1 MYFSYFSS
9 ELCNTMVIFVVFDF
23 ANKASFKLTLKTSC
37 TSPHQDRC
45 KTNSFARPVFHLHT
59 CKAGQQSVAKKKIM
73 MDSSNYK
80 PIIYGKQKRL
90 QRISCHMHL
99 GGIWTTSGKAY
110 TQGAAA
116 CWRCM
121 SVLSRIMIKWCNSCL
136 LLCALGGG
144 KRYSI

>member
-1 MYFSYFSS
+1 MLPTKTDVKPTHLLGLCFIYTPAKQGSS
-9 ELCNTMVIFVVFDF
+9 
-23 ANKASFKLTLKTSC
+23 
-37 TSPHQDRC
+37 
-45 KTNSFARPVFHLHT
+45 
-59 CKAGQQSVAKKKIM
+59 QQLKKIM

-110 TQGAAA
+110 TWGAAA

-121 SVLSRIMIKWCNSCL
+121 SVLSRIMIKWRNSCL
-136 LLCALGGG
+136 LLCALRGG
-144 KRYSI
+144 KGYSIGNISPNRWSTIQHELTKKQGRSPCELFSRFIA